1 LLMEGKVK
9 GEEVEKT
16 LNVSLPI
23 EEPIARIKEKSE
35 LSWWRKTDPDQ
46 DNHVVHNSPE
56 HSPTPTTPT
65 SPLPVESARYE
76 FVSPSRVKLLTLN
89 DVFQIPTLMS
99 WNNNTSVKRTKDD
112 FYRDTII
119 VSWDQTKESKRHKPN
134 YPHLQ
139 KETRPSNPSK
149 STVMEFIGKQ
159 REVPPATSESTKKNG
174 VSGAFIP
181 RHDAQEFRPSKPQE
195 DYLYRSQELLRK
207 LGKGDTSTRDVN
219 TRDVKSRQAYDD
231 YSLKRSV
238 KSDVHH
244 LPHNYNDMH
253 YSDYV
258 DRGKYDY
265 PSSRSVAARERKRTS
280 KSHHLPH
287 DDNIHADHQHYPH
300 SGYSESRQYR
310 EDYGRG
316 DPSREPYHR
325 HYDRESVARVY
336 YDKERLYH
344 QQNSHLVD
352 RDPRDRR
359 HMHDMNGDMPEILNR
374 YERRRREELEAYRY
388 RDRGYPP
395 SERINTYDEYERVV
409 AERQRRQ
416 VYQGQQERR
425 RSSRPMEGDYQQQDP
440 RWKEYYRMKYGE
452 VRRQTNAAY

>member
-1 LLMEGKVK
+1 MLMEGKVK

-181 RHDAQEFRPSKPQE
+181 RKDAQEFRPSKPQE

-207 LGKGDTSTRDVN
+207 LGKGDTSTRDV
-219 TRDVKSRQAYDD
+219 KSKQAYDD

-352 RDPRDRR
+352 RDRR
-359 HMHDMNGDMPEILNR
+359 HMYDTNGDMPEILNR

-425 RSSRPMEGDYQQQDP
+425 RSSRGMEGDYQQQDP

>member
-181 RHDAQEFRPSKPQE
+181 RKDAQEFRPSKPQE

-207 LGKGDTSTRDVN
+207 LGKGDTSTRDV
-219 TRDVKSRQAYDD
+219 KSRQSYDD

-265 PSSRSVAARERKRTS
+265 PSSRSVAARER
-280 KSHHLPH
+280 HHLPH

>member
-9 GEEVEKT
+9 GEEVETT
-16 LNVSLPI
+16 LNASLPI
-23 EEPIARIKEKSE
+23 EEPTARIKEKSE
-35 LSWWRKTDPDQ
+35 RSWWRKTDPADQ
-46 DNHVVHNSPE
+46 EKNHVVHNSPE
-56 HSPTPTTPT
+56 LPPTPTTPT

-89 DVFQIPTLMS
+89 DVFQTPTLMF
-99 WNNNTSVKRTKDD
+99 WNSNTSVKRTKDD
-112 FYRDTII
+112 FYRDTIT
-119 VSWDQTKESKRHKPN
+119 VSWDQTIESKRHKPN

-149 STVMEFIGKQ
+149 TTVMEFIGKQ
-159 REVPPATSESTKKNG
+159 REVPSATNESTKKNG
-174 VSGAFIP
+174 VPGAFIP
-181 RHDAQEFRPSKPQE
+181 RKDAQEFRPSKPQE

-207 LGKGDTSTRDVN
+207 LGKRDTS

-231 YSLKRSV
+231 YPLKRSV
-238 KSDVHH
+238 KSDAHH

-265 PSSRSVAARERKRTS
+265 PSSRSMAARER
-280 KSHHLPH
+280 HHLPH

-316 DPSREPYHR
+316 DPSSREPYHR

-336 YDKERLYH
+336 YDKERLYN
-344 QQNSHLVD
+344 QQNSHLMD

-359 HMHDMNGDMPEILNR
+359 HMYDMNGDMPEILNR

-416 VYQGQQERR
+416 VYQERR
-425 RSSRPMEGDYQQQDP
+425 RSSRGMEGDYQQQDP
-440 RWKEYYRMKYGE
+440 RWKEYYRMKYDE
-452 VRRQTNAAY
+452 MRRQTAAY